1 MPSRHIPLQRMVGV
15 LALRHTRSAK
25 SINIE
30 SDLIWVLQ
38 VKKAP
43 LGEFAGEVWIDLPKL
58 GESGLQFIRSLQVP
72 QGSDPV

>member
-1 MPSRHIPLQRMVGV
+1 MVGV

-25 SINIE
+25 AINIG
-30 SDLIWVLQ
+30 SDLIWILH

-43 LGEFAGEVWIDLPKL
+43 LGEFAVEVCINLPKL